1 MPMPSTAEKRAVFR
15 KMHTEGCFVLP
26 NPWDQGS
33 ARALV
38 AMGFQ
43 AVATTS
49 AGYAWSCGRPD
60 GGLSRAD
67 VLEHM
72 RFMAGAVPEPVN
84 ADFESG
90 FAASVSELEE
100 SVALALETGVAG
112 FSLEDSTGDSQSP
125 LMPMDQAA
133 ARISVARKVVDRLGG
148 DTVLVGRAENFFVG
162 VPDLDDAIARL
173 KAYAEAGADCLYA
186 PGIKTREQIR
196 AVVEAVAPKPVNV
209 LIGWDSELSVADLA
223 GLGVRRISVGGAMAR
238 SAWGGFL
245 RAARAI
251 KENGSFAGFADQPPA
266 AELNGI
272 FGAFANADTGR

>member
-1 MPMPSTAEKRAVFR
+1 
-15 KMHTEGCFVLP
+15 
-26 NPWDQGS
+26 
-33 ARALV
+33 
-38 AMGFQ
+38 MGFQ

-72 RFMAGAVPEPVN
+72 RFMAGAVPVPVN

-100 SVALALETGVAG
+100 SVALALETGVSG

-209 LIGWDSELSVADLA
+209 LIGWDSELSVSDLA

-272 FGAFANADTGR
+272 FGPFANAETGR